1 MPEICHCINATSI
14 FVERDCVRI
23 ARTPEVTLTR
33 WRSLREEEIPI
44 VAVIVGFVHQIMFS
58 FTLNVMIVS
67 PKWSTFFSLYSPL
80 QILPRT
86 SSTPCRFL
94 TQIIR
99 RANILSIV
107 QFSYHQTHQI
117 VCTPPIAF
125 RRFSFW
131 SETLGADNWHQVRRR
146 VVICHLWADG
156 RWWPQNILYR
166 PIQCCTPH
174 PMKVQHPWVN
184 RTTTSILHCR

>member
-1 MPEICHCINATSI
+1 MPEICNCINATSI

-23 ARTPEVTLTR
+23 TSTPIVTLTR

-86 SSTPCRFL
+86 SSTPYRFL

-107 QFSYHQTHQI
+107 QFSYHRTN
-117 VCTPPIAF
+117 PIAF
-125 RRFSFW
+125 RILTSGARL
-131 SETLGADNWHQVRRR
+131 SEPTTDTRSDDELSSSSSSLSGRTMVTAKHTLPPSNSM
-146 VVICHLWADG
+146 
-156 RWWPQNILYR
+156 LY
-166 PIQCCTPH
+166 
-174 PMKVQHPWVN
+174 
-184 RTTTSILHCR
+184 TTLNEGSSPLSN

>member
-86 SSTPCRFL
+86 SSTPYRFL

-107 QFSYHQTHQI
+107 QFSYHQTN
-117 VCTPPIAF
+117 PIAF
-125 RRFSFW
+125 RILTSGARL
-131 SETLGADNWHQVRRR
+131 SESEPTTDTRSDDELSSPSSSLSGRMMVTAKHTL
-146 VVICHLWADG
+146 
-156 RWWPQNILYR
+156 PPSKSMLY
-166 PIQCCTPH
+166 
-174 PMKVQHPWVN
+174 
-184 RTTTSILHCR
+184 TTLNEGSSPLSN